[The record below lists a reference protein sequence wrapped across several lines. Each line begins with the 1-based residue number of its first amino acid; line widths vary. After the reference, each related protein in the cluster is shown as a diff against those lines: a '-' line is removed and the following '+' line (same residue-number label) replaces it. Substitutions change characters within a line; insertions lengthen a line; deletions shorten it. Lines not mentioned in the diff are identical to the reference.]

1 MTQRAG
7 TRLQWGWGFAG
18 ICEVHLAA
26 DPQGCSLG
34 GLVASRA
41 HPERRPRV
49 CGKVLLPISGS
60 GERPEAA
67 GWAPNDA
74 IAFFWGGEENV
85 TELVA
90 LMPARQSHSP
100 LLQAE

>member
-1 MTQRAG
+1 M
-7 TRLQWGWGFAG
+7 
-18 ICEVHLAA
+18 
-26 DPQGCSLG
+26 
-34 GLVASRA
+34 ASRA

-74 IAFFWGGEENV
+74 IAFFLGGRRKCDRAGGFDACPSV
-85 TELVA
+85 SFP
-90 LMPARQSHSP
+90 PAASGMMCG
-100 LLQAE
+100 